1 MNREKKGA
9 ESKAK
14 KALKIIKATFSGFFA
29 DKGMKLSAS
38 LSYTTIFAMGPM
50 LLLVMSLASV
60 FFGQDAVEGKIF
72 SQLNGLLGAGAA
84 KQLQEIIRNIQF
96 SGKTNF
102 ALITSIVALIIGATS
117 LFAEIQDSVNII
129 WRVKAKP
136 KRGWLNFLK
145 NRLLSMS
152 LIVSLGFVLIVSL
165 IVNGAI
171 QVLSERLAG
180 YFSHITVLLVAVI
193 NFIISLVTTA
203 FVFGIIF
210 KVLPDAKIR
219 WKNVRAGALFT
230 AIFFIAGQ
238 FLIGFYLEKVAPGSA
253 YGAAGS
259 IVIILLRVYDA
270 SAILYIGA
278 EFTQVYSEAMGN
290 RIEPSAYAVYIEQPE
305 EKKVSVLP
313 QQHSSTLKPGS

>member
-1 MNREKKGA
+1 MNRERKSVKELGMQA
-9 ESKAK
+9 W
-14 KALKIIKATFSGFFA
+14 KITKATFSSFFA
-29 DKGMKLSAS
+29 DKGLKLSAS
-38 LSYTTIFAMGPM
+38 LAYTTIFSMGPM
-50 LLLVMSLASV
+50 LLLVMSLASI
-60 FFGQDAVEGKIF
+60 FYGQDAVEGKIF

-84 KQLQEIIRNIQF
+84 KQLQEIIRSIQF

-102 ALITSIVALIIGATS
+102 ALIASIVALVVGATS

-152 LIVSLGFVLIVSL
+152 LIVSLGFVLVVSL
-165 IVNGAI
+165 ILNGAI
-171 QVLSERLAG
+171 QVLSEQLAG
-180 YFSHITVLLVAVI
+180 YFSHITVLMVAVI
-193 NFIISLVTTA
+193 NFIISLATTA

-210 KVLPDAKIR
+210 KVLPDAKIKWR
-219 WKNVRAGALFT
+219 NVRAGAIFT

-238 FLIGFYLEKVAPGSA
+238 FLIGLYLEKVGPGSA

-259 IVIILLRVYDA
+259 IIIILVWVYYA

-278 EFTQVYSEAMGN
+278 EFTQVYSEAMGSS
-290 RIEPSAYAVYIEQPE
+290 IEPSPYAVYVKKPE
-305 EKKVSVLP
+305 EKNVAVLP
-313 QQHSSTLKPGS
+313 QQHASDLKPGT